1 MRRRVRLIGRGAV
14 ELCRRRQRQGSPTLL
29 VRGAGKAAS
38 SSTRSSTRA
47 ANVVVQPLVA
57 AANGNGGSGPPQPE
71 TGV

>member
-1 MRRRVRLIGRGAV
+1 MRRRVRLMGRGAV
-14 ELCRRRQRQGSPTLL
+14 ELCQRRQRQGSPTLL

-47 ANVVVQPLVA
+47 AANAVVQPLVA
-57 AANGNGGSGPPQPE
+57 ASNGGGHPQPE